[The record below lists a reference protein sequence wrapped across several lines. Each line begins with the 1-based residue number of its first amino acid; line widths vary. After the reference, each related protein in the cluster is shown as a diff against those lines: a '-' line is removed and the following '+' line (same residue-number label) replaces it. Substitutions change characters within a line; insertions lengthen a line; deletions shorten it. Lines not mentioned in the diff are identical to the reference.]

1 MKFQENNDPIK
12 KIYDFCAEKSID
24 INELLIKDIN
34 ELLIPFNIIPTAPSE
49 LCILIEIYKRK
60 KTLTDLQKYS
70 KQSAKPLE
78 LLRKRGFILAK
89 NNPKSKNYTTKNE
102 NGDICR
108 EIIGF
113 QKVDNY
119 NEAAFNISSSDRKKF
134 IGEKSDFVTNKK
146 IDLEI
151 DHREPKEAIKKSG
164 DSYPNL
170 DSTLIDSGKADD
182 YYQVLTR
189 DTNLSKKSACTK
201 CLNGD
206 KIDRLPLIQ
215 ELEILG
221 YKYKKKFYD
230 NSSENKKNGLP
241 TCHGCFWFNYK
252 KPLKIIKS
260 KKLRQE
266 LP

>member
-1 MKFQENNDPIK
+1 MKLQKNNNPIQ
-12 KIYDFCAEKSID
+12 KIQDLCATKSID
-24 INELLIKDIN
+24 INQELIQDIN
-34 ELLIPFNIIPTAPSE
+34 NSLIPFDIIPTAPSE

-89 NNPKSKNYTTKNE
+89 DNPKSNNYTTKNE

-108 EIIGF
+108 EIISF

-119 NEAAFNISSSDRKKF
+119 NEASFNISASDRKKF

-151 DHREPKEAIKKSG
+151 DHREPKEAIKKCG

-170 DSTLIDSGKADD
+170 DANLINSGKADD

-189 DTNLSKKSACTK
+189 DTNLAKKSACTE
-201 CLNGD
+201 CLNGEQ
-206 KIDRLPLIQ
+206 IIRLPLIQ
-215 ELEILG
+215 ELESIG
-221 YKYKKKFYD
+221 YKYKKDFYD
-230 NSSENKKNGLP
+230 NSSVNKKNGLP
-241 TCHGCFWFNYK
+241 ICYGCFWFDYK
-252 KPLKIIKS
+252 KPLS
-260 KKLRQE
+260 K
-266 LP
+266 